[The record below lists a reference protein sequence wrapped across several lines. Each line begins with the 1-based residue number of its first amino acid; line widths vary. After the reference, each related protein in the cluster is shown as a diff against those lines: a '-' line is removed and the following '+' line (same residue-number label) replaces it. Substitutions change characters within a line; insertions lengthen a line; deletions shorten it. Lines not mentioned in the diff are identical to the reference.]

1 MATAVAQK
9 TDGRVHSSH
18 PTYCGTVPAVSCSG
32 DQEKNE
38 GEWEENKTQGKNSV
52 RNRWDRR
59 QHCAA
64 DLPIYPI
71 AYGRTPASG
80 GTPNPVQPDPHAACA
95 INEPFPPQLYAND
108 ATNMFTVICTVAQL
122 RLRLQWF
129 ASGST
134 SISPES
140 PFHRSTRRYLPSTDG
155 RYLIPDI
162 WHKVPGTKKAY
173 GTETNIIAPKV
184 HPHAK

>member
-1 MATAVAQK
+1 MAEYIAATQRIAVRFRPSAAPATRK
-9 TDGRVHSSH
+9 KMKGNGKKIRRKGRTVFATVGSSAALRRGSTYLPHVRRAH
-18 PTYCGTVPAVSCSG
+18 PPLRLI
-32 DQEKNE
+32 
-38 GEWEENKTQGKNSV
+38 NS
-52 RNRWDRR
+52 
-59 QHCAA
+59 
-64 DLPIYPI
+64 

-80 GTPNPVQPDPHAACA
+80 GTPNP
-95 INEPFPPQLYAND
+95 
-108 ATNMFTVICTVAQL
+108 L